1 MLLLTTVA
9 LATECTTFDLDA
21 RADQA
26 IALLLDSQFDR
37 ALEVTDETIAQLE
50 CLDHVADP
58 SDLATIWQIRGAVGV
73 YGDKPELV
81 NSELQQ
87 AAAMNPGYF
96 NAALGPKVRA
106 EWVAAG
112 ADPGE
117 PGRLTVVPIPD
128 GGVLHIDGQPW
139 TDQPALLTPGLH
151 LVQVSVDQDVA
162 FAHLLRL
169 GPAMDITIETGLDPA
184 TKRVR
189 VTPWL
194 IAGTSTAL
202 AAGGTYTGAVF
213 ATQRMVEASEDDDPD
228 GVLAGWD
235 TVRGLGYLAT
245 PVLLATTGAFAFA
258 HVRELKRRRAA
269 APPEAAEGQRP

>member
-1 MLLLTTVA
+1 MLLLTSIA
-9 LATECTTFDLDA
+9 LAQECATFDLDA

-50 CLDHVADP
+50 CLEHVADP
-58 SDLATIWQIRGAVGV
+58 MDLATIWQIRGAVGV
-73 YGDKPELV
+73 YGDKPALV

-112 ADPGE
+112 EDPGE
-117 PGRLTVVPIPD
+117 PGRLTIQPIPD
-128 GGVLHIDGQPW
+128 DGVLHIDGQPW
-139 TDQPALLTPGLH
+139 TDQPALLTPGIH
-151 LVQVSVDQDVA
+151 LIQVSVDQDVA
-162 FAHLLRL
+162 FAKVVSL
-169 GPAMDITIETGLDPA
+169 GPAMEITVETGLDPA

-189 VTPWL
+189 ITPWL
-194 IAGTSTAL
+194 VAGTTPAL
-202 AAGGTYTGAVF
+202 AAGGTYTTAVF
-213 ATQRMVEASEDDDPD
+213 ATQKMVEASEDDDPE
-228 GVLAGWD
+228 GVLSGWN
-235 TVRGLGYLAT
+235 TVRGLGYVAT
-245 PVLLATTGAFAFA
+245 PVLVVSTGAFAVA

-269 APPEAAEGQRP
+269 RPPETSED